1 MSDELETT
9 SETEESVTNLT
20 SDGELVVEEVKP
32 KNDDYIDDEGD
43 ETEDEAEGVWNKI
56 EPRGA
61 FALVFIILAMYI
73 VYWFLSY
80 FEIFILRGA

>member
-9 SETEESVTNLT
+9 SETEESVANLT
-20 SDGELVVEEVKP
+20 DDGELVVEEIKA
-32 KNDDYIDDEGD
+32 KNDDYLDDESD
-43 ETEDEAEGVWNKI
+43 ETEDETEGAWNKI